1 MTDLETVLLIA
12 LGVMVYLWHRQTQRA
27 QYYRAVIIAVGLGHA
42 RVEID
47 DVNKAIRV
55 TDVKKGA

>member
-1 MTDLETVLLIA
+1 MTDLEIVLGVA
-12 LGVMVYLWHRQTQRA
+12 FGVMVYLWNRQTQRA

-47 DVNKAIRV
+47 DDNKAIRV
-55 TDVKKGA
+55 TDVKNGA